1 MDSCIGID
9 LGTTYSCVSVFQ
21 NDKVIIIPNS
31 LGNFTTPSFV
41 SFTENEILIGE
52 AAKNKMVSNSENTI
66 FDSKRLIG
74 KYFDDEQLQTSLK
87 HFPFKVEK
95 GENNKPLIS
104 VTYQGEQKKF
114 YPEQISAFILK
125 YMKECAEKYLGTS
138 INNAVITVPAYFND
152 AQRRATHTAGE
163 IAGLNVMRIIN
174 EPTAAALGYGLDRIN
189 NADIKEVNILVF
201 DLGGGTFDLS
211 ILTLDNGLFQVKS
224 SIGDTFL
231 GGENFDND
239 LITHCLKEF
248 KQKNPTINTEKLVTN
263 KKTLS
268 KLKSACENA
277 KKMLSST
284 NTTQIEIDSLYDGID
299 FNTTL
304 SRAKFESLCE
314 VYFNKCM
321 DLVKEILKNANMKN
335 EDINDVVLIGGST
348 RIPKIREMLK
358 VYFGKDPKI
367 SINPDE
373 AVAYGAA
380 IQGAMLSE
388 TCNEQINALTLIDC
402 TALSVGIETSGGLMS
417 KIIERGT
424 SIPCSKSQIFSTY
437 SDNQQTVVIKV
448 FEGERELTQYNNLL
462 ATFSLDGLAPRLRGV
477 PKINVKF
484 EIDANGVLSVSA
496 YDESVNKIEKVVI
509 NNDKNKFSPEQL
521 LQMIEESKKF
531 SEADKLFKERVCAL
545 TELENYIYNTR
556 NIISSEEIKSKV
568 SDEDSKMINQV
579 VNELIMWT
587 DDNRNETIEVFKTK
601 LTELKDLVSPIF
613 VKAYEQKK

>member
-1 MDSCIGID
+1 MENLVIGID
-9 LGTTYSCVSVFQ
+9 LGTTYSCVSVYQ
-21 NDKVIIIPNS
+21 NDKVIIIPNK
-31 LGNFTTPSFV
+31 LGNLTTPSFV

-52 AAKNKMVSNSENTI
+52 AAKNKMVSNSENTV

-104 VTYQGEQKKF
+104 VTYQNEQKQF

-125 YMKECAEKYLGTS
+125 YLKKCAEEYLGTT

-152 AQRRATHTAGE
+152 SQRRGTVDAGA
-163 IAGLNVMRIIN
+163 IAGLNVLRIIN
-174 EPTAAALGYGLDRIN
+174 EPTAAALAYGLN
-189 NADIKEVNILVF
+189 LADKKEVNILVF

-211 ILTLDNGLFQVKS
+211 ILTLSDGLFQVKATF
-224 SIGDTFL
+224 GDTFL
-231 GGENFDND
+231 GGEDMD
-239 LITHCLKEF
+239 HALVLYCLKEF
-248 KQKNPTINTEKLVTN
+248 KTQNPSINTEKLVTN

-284 NTTQIEIDSLYDGID
+284 NTTQIDIDSLYDGID
-299 FNTTL
+299 FTTTL

-314 VYFNKCM
+314 PHFNKCM
-321 DLVKEILKNANMKN
+321 ELVKEILKNANMKN

-380 IQGAMLSE
+380 IQGAILSE
-388 TCNEQINALTLIDC
+388 TGNEQINALTLIDC

-424 SIPCSKSQIFSTY
+424 SIPCSKSQVFSTY

-462 ATFSLDGLAPRLRGV
+462 ATFSLDGLAPRLRGI

-496 YDESVNKIEKVVI
+496 YDESVNKIEKIVI
-509 NNDKNKFSPEQL
+509 SNDKNKFSPEQL
-521 LQMIEESKKF
+521 LQMIEESKQF
-531 SEADKLFKERVCAL
+531 SEADKLFKERLCAL
-545 TELENYIYNTR
+545 TDLENYIYNTR
-556 NIISSEEIKSKV
+556 NIVSSEEMKNKV
-568 SDEDSKMINQV
+568 SDEDCKIINLM

-613 VKAYEQKK
+613 IKAYEQKK